1 MKIEDFETRF
11 NDIISNPDTGL
22 ANAPD
27 FLEEVRGDYASAV
40 ALGEKVAELE
50 ARVKDLQESNVKL
63 YLATTG
69 GVVDEDD
76 TPDETDGEA
85 YIDAVFDDLL
95 KDDEEV

>member
-11 NDIISNPDTGL
+11 NEIISNPDTGL

-40 ALGEKVAELE
+40 SLGEKVAELE
-50 ARVKDLQESNVKL
+50 ARVKDLQEANVKL

-69 GVVDEDD
+69 GVVDEDE
-76 TPDETDGEA
+76 PIDESDGDA
-85 YIDAVFDDLL
+85 YIEAVFDELM
-95 KDDEEV
+95 KDEED